1 LFGALS
7 PDLDGASGAFL
18 KDANIYSQEK
28 VKDHLKNPEAAERL
42 WKLSEELVGQTF
54 EY

>member
-18 KDANIYSQEK
+18 KDANILDHGIL
-28 VKDHLKNPEAAERL
+28 KDHLKNPEAAQRL